1 MGDSHADLLRHVEL
15 SNRSNNDH
23 ITRSTKNLGRGLR
36 GPSADQSSISGP
48 DYYVNSGNQRVKNGE
63 SDEDSDEGDQVGT
76 ASTDATITIDYDRQ
90 EENVAVAQ
98 ASIEVENSI
107 RDDMTKTAARKTA
120 ESTTSSA
127 TQEETKPKRKSV
139 VGYYSP
145 QKFYERNGLS
155 RPEYLDFTKLTRVN
169 YASFQ
174 ADEDGHI
181 LGSDSFVDPLV
192 LFGPVNWNP
201 SPGAKEYCHKTTN
214 SEEPICRT
222 YHYEKGLIGGA
233 HMNGCDVYATVGGDG
248 SSDEVLSMMAW
259 DKDARKNF
267 TNSCVWLIENYDF
280 DGIDFAWELSSA
292 SSQDM
297 INFNTLL
304 TEVRQALD
312 DLALERPGKTY
323 GLTAELPC
331 ILDNFYNLDIIF
343 LNAILTEFNIMTY
356 DFFVDGIA
364 YVNSPLHGP
373 AGDPASVSG
382 CVGSYLSRGAKKDK
396 INIALPFFGK
406 SFRGARAMG
415 EQCIQDWQGL
425 CGDTLTWVEDK
436 GSPQYYHIYKKL
448 GSMATSFDEQTKTLY
463 AINDESILSYD
474 NEYSTC
480 LKTEYALGMGLNGV
494 VIRDLAGDFLDDS
507 STPLLD
513 ALHAKMTNPTLHCD
527 SKELWY
533 ATVGV
538 REVVKVVDID
548 EAVNTDADSFASKET
563 NTKSTEE
570 SPTSGYMYMCGHG
583 EVDAAARCDS
593 NTRES
598 SACPGGLGDCQ
609 VGEMCFLV
617 FCDEPTTM
625 GVQTEEV
632 EPEGLD
638 AAELGEVA
646 VISEAMT
653 EESFQHTCG
662 FGEDDAHT
670 RCNSLDWVDIP
681 CHGLTPCPNGMM
693 CFWTQCNKSETFVK
707 PLPKP
712 KPRRKPLS
720 GVGDPSSSKGPPP
733 NPPTTTTLATTTTST
748 TTTTTTATTK
758 PPYTG
763 VLYLQFKCGESRD
776 DAAATCSEACTSTWG
791 CSPGKQCFSVPCPFS
806 H

>member
-1 MGDSHADLLRHVEL
+1 
-15 SNRSNNDH
+15 
-23 ITRSTKNLGRGLR
+23 
-36 GPSADQSSISGP
+36 
-48 DYYVNSGNQRVKNGE
+48 
-63 SDEDSDEGDQVGT
+63 
-76 ASTDATITIDYDRQ
+76 
-90 EENVAVAQ
+90 
-98 ASIEVENSI
+98 
-107 RDDMTKTAARKTA
+107 
-120 ESTTSSA
+120 
-127 TQEETKPKRKSV
+127 
-139 VGYYSP
+139 
-145 QKFYERNGLS
+145 
-155 RPEYLDFTKLTRVN
+155 
-169 YASFQ
+169 
-174 ADEDGHI
+174 
-181 LGSDSFVDPLV
+181 
-192 LFGPVNWNP
+192 
-201 SPGAKEYCHKTTN
+201 
-214 SEEPICRT
+214 
-222 YHYEKGLIGGA
+222 
-233 HMNGCDVYATVGGDG
+233 MNGCDVYATVGGDG

-527 SKELWY
+527 SKELWD

-733 NPPTTTTLATTTTST
+733 NPPITTTLATTTTST

-776 DAAATCSEACTSTWG
+776 DAAATCSEACISTWG